1 VERDRAIRG
10 GSGGTPEDRRRTEI
24 IAGLTTFVTMSYV
37 AVVNPAILSSGT
49 GLAFGAVMTATVLA
63 AAIPSLL
70 MGLVARLPYAVAPG
84 MGLNAFFAF
93 TMIRGR
99 GMTPEQ
105 ALGAVVLSGLLFT
118 ALSVTPARV
127 AIARAVPPSLRSA
140 AAAGIGLFL
149 TFIGLK
155 NAGVVVGDPATLVR
169 PGPLTVDV
177 GLFAAGLLATVVLLR
192 RGVRGALLFGM
203 AGTTVAAAALGRVA
217 APGAMVAR
225 PDFSLLGAF
234 DLGGIWTVG
243 VIAPVLTLLFTDL
256 FDSLSTFLGVATAAG
271 LVDQRGEPV
280 RLGRALLVDAL
291 ASLVAG
297 VAGSSPS
304 TAYIESAAG
313 IREGGRTGLTAVV
326 TGLCFV
332 PLLFLAPV
340 AQLVPSSATAP
351 ALVVVGFTMLRAITE
366 IDHDDLVVAAPAFL
380 TLVLMPLTFSIT
392 QGLTW
397 GILLHLA
404 LHITSGR
411 ARTIPLALWL
421 IGAGCAAVLAVDAFA

>member
-1 VERDRAIRG
+1 MAARTSAADPRPG
-10 GSGGTPEDRRRTEI
+10 WRTEVL
-24 IAGLTTFVTMSYV
+24 AGVTTFLTMSYI

-49 GLAFGAVMTATVLA
+49 GLRFTAVMTATILA
-63 AAIPSLL
+63 AAIPSVL
-70 MGLVARLPYAVAPG
+70 MGTFARLPYAVAPG
-84 MGLNAFFAF
+84 MGLNAFFTF

-99 GMTPEQ
+99 GMAPEQ

-118 ALSVTPARV
+118 ALSLTPARI
-127 AIARAVPPSLRSA
+127 AIARAVPASLRSA
-140 AAAGIGLFL
+140 AAGGIGVFL
-149 TFIGLK
+149 AFIGLR
-155 NAGVVVGDPATLVR
+155 NAGVMIGDPVTLVR
-169 PGPLTVDV
+169 PGPFSVEL
-177 GLFAAGLLATVVLLR
+177 GLFAGGLVATSVLLHYR
-192 RGVRGALLFGM
+192 VRGALLIGM
-203 AGTTVAAAALGRVA
+203 AATTAAAAALGRIA
-217 APGAMVAR
+217 APSALVAS
-225 PDFSLLGAF
+225 PDFSLVGAF
-234 DLGGIWTVG
+234 DLGGIWTPG

-271 LVDQRGEPV
+271 LVDERGEPI

-297 VAGSSPS
+297 AAGSSPS

-326 TGLCFV
+326 AGLCFV

-340 AQLVPSSATAP
+340 AQLVPACATAP
-351 ALVVVGFTMLRAITE
+351 ALVVVGFFMLQSIAD
-366 IDHDDLVVAAPAFL
+366 IDHADIVVAAPAFL

-404 LHITSGR
+404 LHLATGR
-411 ARTIPLALWL
+411 AREIRLTLWL
-421 IGAGCAAVLAVDAFA
+421 IGAGCVAVLVADAIA